1 MAMNDVAE
9 STLQKVEERTRR
21 STGMNI
27 LHWAT
32 FGSIAASVALFIAG
46 KKNLAI
52 FIGLWPP
59 TLQALRHHHHYDR

>member
-9 STLQKVEERTRR
+9 STLRNVDERSQR
-21 STGMNI
+21 STGMSV

-32 FGSIAASVALFIAG
+32 IGSIAASVALFIAG

-59 TLQALRHHHHYDR
+59 TLQALRSHNR